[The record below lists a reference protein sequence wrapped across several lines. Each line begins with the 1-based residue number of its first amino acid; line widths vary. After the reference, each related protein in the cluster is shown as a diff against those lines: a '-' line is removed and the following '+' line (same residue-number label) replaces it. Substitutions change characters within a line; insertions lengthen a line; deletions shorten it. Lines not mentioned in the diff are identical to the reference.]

1 LNLPYRSTQ
10 PAAQQ
15 STFLFIDSQADH
27 ATNKKLRTQKQG
39 FLLKNY
45 HRRKKQASIQRL
57 KAPSKAAGGAPS
69 NRLQIGYSSNEQFI
83 SQDTDSTKENANDGW
98 VDEREISNASSN
110 PSALRSEMWSLKAF
124 LSQGYVDPFAASAVK
139 MTDSMNLYFHHCT
152 RYSSSY
158 LKQAALT
165 LIQSESTQS
174 QHATPSTLHG

>member
-1 LNLPYRSTQ
+1 LPYRSNQ
-10 PAAQQ
+10 PAAKP

-27 ATNKKLRTQKQG
+27 ATNKKLRNQKQG

-57 KAPSKAAGGAPS
+57 KGPSNSKVVGAS
-69 NRLQIGYSSNEQFI
+69 TNRLQIGYSNNELLTSDDF
-83 SQDTDSTKENANDGW
+83 DFTREHENDGW
-98 VDEREISNASSN
+98 VDEREISTSNSNSNSSSN

-152 RYSSSY
+152 FWVSHN
-158 LKQAALT
+158 QGQTALT
-165 LIQSESTQS
+165 LV
-174 QHATPSTLHG
+174 